1 MKSPRQLTWNGWHVP
16 FIAPWSGET
25 PRAGTIVRAPRGPG
39 IAYLDELAAADR
51 RNGVLWVRSAALRG
65 VGRPNLAGVH
75 PLRQRQAM
83 SHMLCQ
89 VCAKSTYD
97 AAFNRRGGRHLFLVR
112 ADEGQAIR
120 EGETTAT
127 PPICDPCAA
136 ESVRAC
142 PELRKGYTAALVE
155 RPQPWGV
162 AGTLYDPRTL
172 RPRPAPK
179 TRDGLTFVNYEDSQL
194 PWTLAARDVVTLLG
208 CTTVDLD
215 RLAAHD
221 ATV

>member
-1 MKSPRQLTWNGWHVP
+1 MNAPRQITWNGWHVP
-16 FIAPWSGET
+16 FIAPWSRET
-25 PRAGTIVRAPRGPG
+25 PRVGTIVRAPRGAG
-39 IAYLDELAAADR
+39 IAYADELDAADR
-51 RNGVLWVRSAALRG
+51 RNGTLWVRCPVLRG
-65 VGRPNLAGVH
+65 VGKPNLAGVH

-97 AAFNRRGGRHLFLVR
+97 EAFNRWGGRHLFLVR
-112 ADEGQAIR
+112 ADKGQAIR

-127 PPICDPCAA
+127 PPTCEPCAA
-136 ESVRAC
+136 ESIRAC

-172 RPRPAPK
+172 RPMPAPD
-179 TRDGLTFVNYEDSQL
+179 TRDGLTFVNYEDPQL

-215 RLAAHD
+215 HLAAHD
-221 ATV
+221 TTV

>member
-51 RNGVLWVRSAALRG
+51 RNGILWVRSAALRG

-97 AAFNRRGGRHLFLVR
+97 DAFNRRGGRHLFLVR

-120 EGETTAT
+120 EGEQTAT

-179 TRDGLTFVNYEDSQL
+179 TRDGLTFVNYEDPQL